1 MSCIPRHLSARLR
14 AYLAQFPCVLV
25 LGARQTGKSTFL
37 SHELDG
43 WQRIDLEDPGQT
55 GLVAAAPDLYLRD
68 HPRRVWFDEAQRVPE
83 LFSALRYSI
92 DQERTPGRYVLSGS
106 ASPALVRDVS
116 ESLAG
121 RVGILHLGP
130 LTAAE
135 QLVLPPPDFLTVA
148 LGESQPHRLVE
159 ALAVSG
165 VPPDEMLR
173 RIWLRGGYPEP
184 VLMSDSVAAWRWFD
198 SYVRTVGERDLQSAA
213 PGLGPAGLARLLRL
227 VAARHGQLTNTA
239 SLSRDLGATART
251 IGRHLD
257 ALEGSYLWRR
267 LPPYLANIGKR
278 LSRSPKG
285 ALVDSGLLHH
295 LLHVHDLDTLEAH
308 PVFGPSWEGWI
319 GEQLLRQ
326 ADLLEPAPDVYHWR
340 TQAGA
345 EVDLVFES
353 AGGALLPVEIKHA
366 TRLSPMQ
373 LRGLSRFLD
382 DFADRAP
389 LGIVIYRGRQ
399 VARAT
404 DNIVLVP
411 VGAALS
417 RIGAG

>member
-1 MSCIPRHLSARLR
+1 MPYLPRHLSIRLW
-14 AYLAQFPCVLV
+14 AYLDQFPCVLL

-55 GLVAAAPDLYLRD
+55 GLVATAPDLYLRD
-68 HPRRVWFDEAQRVPE
+68 HPSLVWFDEAQRVPE

-92 DQERTPGRYVLSGS
+92 DRDRTPGRYVLSGS
-106 ASPALVRDVS
+106 ASPALLHDVS

-130 LTAAE
+130 LTSAE
-135 QLVLPPPDFLTVA
+135 LLRLPSPDFLAVA
-148 LGESQPHRLVE
+148 LEEAQPHRLVQS
-159 ALAVSG
+159 LAPTR
-165 VPPDEMLR
+165 VPADEDLR

-184 VLMSDSVAAWRWFD
+184 GLMSDSVAAWRWFD
-198 SYVRTVGERDLQSAA
+198 SYVRTISERDLQSSA
-213 PGLGPAGLARLLRL
+213 PRLAPATLARLLQL
-227 VAARHGQLTNTA
+227 AAARHGQLLNVS
-239 SLSRDLGATART
+239 SLSRDLGATTRT
-251 IGRHLD
+251 IGQQLD

-278 LSRSPKG
+278 LAKSPKG
-285 ALVDSGLLHH
+285 MLVDSGLLHH
-295 LLHVHDLDTLEAH
+295 LLHVHDLNALESH

-319 GEQLLRQ
+319 GEQLMRQ
-326 ADLLEPAPDVYHWR
+326 VDLLEPAPSVYHWR

-353 AGGALLPVEIKHA
+353 AGGVLLPVEIKHA
-366 TRLSPMQ
+366 SRLSPMH

-389 LGIVIYRGRQ
+389 LGIVIYRGRD
-399 VARAT
+399 VARLT

-411 VGAALS
+411 VGTALS
-417 RIGAG
+417 RIGTS